1 MDPFTRRTTA
11 FRAGDPDPADA
22 PAATDRAE
30 TFHEAP
36 KVCTVC
42 GRPLRGRQVSA
53 CSGACRIERTRRT
66 RRDLLVAR
74 IEAAEAALR
83 QAADAL
89 GLLREVASDA
99 TVLSL
104 TRAP

>member
-1 MDPFTRRTTA
+1 MEPLSPRTTP
-11 FRAGDPDPADA
+11 FRAADHDPADI
-22 PAATDRAE
+22 PGATGVSE
-30 TFHEAP
+30 PVHGAP

-53 CSGACRIERTRRT
+53 CSGACRIEKTRRA
-66 RRDLLVAR
+66 RRDILVAR
-74 IEAAEAALR
+74 ILAAEAALR